1 MKLVVQ
7 QLLSTF
13 LLLLLF
19 PSLLT
24 SAFTRVDTTLQ
35 MSDGVK
41 LSVAYFL
48 PGDAPPQSGWP
59 GILSAH
65 GFAGSKN
72 SNASMA
78 QTYADSG
85 YFAVTW
91 SIRGQGRGGDVSL
104 QSEGAFNWFTG
115 EREIE
120 DVREILTWMGSRPD
134 VNAERI
140 GMEGISQGGL
150 TTWGALINK
159 LPIHCAV
166 TMASVPHYSESHAH
180 NGCNNYFTQTILEL
194 TRGGLVNM
202 GPFMGDSIYNAYQ
215 FDQHDELLRLLQ
227 SKELIGKVNQIDVPV
242 FAQLA
247 WQDDLFGTA
256 SLFRT
261 YRDSQFPMK
270 MLIVPGNHGSINSW
284 EGRMEQSLRFYR
296 RWLRDDANETIM
308 QPDSLFTF
316 VDPSDGSYHSFGP
329 DEFENWTPGTFG
341 EKEGVR
347 FYWNTSGRLTT
358 DPPSE
363 QVRFSLLYILNI
375 SNGVRVFRT
384 EPLEESLTMIG
395 AEASFFGSS
404 TVNTWQGNVLLWD
417 YNPADSSY
425 RQITRGSWQSRDG
438 GGEHRVEYQLSP
450 QLYTIQA
457 GHLLEARVKVG
468 MSNILGL
475 KPDDEFGKI
484 AYRPSEGGTTTLY
497 GTVEEPAYIH
507 IATYHDP
514 RLTVAEQSV
523 AGDEERNSIVNV
535 KRDNNLLYVQTK
547 FAEENMQLEL
557 VDLTGVVA
565 TSVKVE
571 GQTSTISLLG
581 ISSGAWFVVLRVG
594 GNIVGVEQVLL

>member
-1 MKLVVQ
+1 MKISIL

-13 LLLLLF
+13 CILLLLH
-19 PSLLT
+19 SLPT

-48 PGDAPPQSGWP
+48 PDDLAPKGGWP
-59 GILSAH
+59 AILSAH

-104 QSEGAFNWFTG
+104 QSEGLFNWFTG
-115 EREIE
+115 EREME
-120 DVREILTWMGSRPD
+120 DVREILAWMGSRTD

-150 TTWGALINK
+150 TTWGAIINK
-159 LPIHCAV
+159 FPIRCAI
-166 TMASVPHYSESHAH
+166 TMASVPHYTESHAH
-180 NGCNNYFTQTILEL
+180 NGCNNFFTQTILEV

-215 FDQHDELLRLLQ
+215 LDQHDELLRLLQ
-227 SKELIGKVNQIDVPV
+227 NKELIEKVNQIDVPV

-261 YRDSQFPMK
+261 YRDSDFPMK

-284 EGRMEQSLRFYR
+284 EGRMGQSLRFYR

-316 VDPSDGSYHSFGP
+316 VDPSDGSYHSFSP

-341 EKEGVR
+341 AKEGVR

-358 DPPSE
+358 EPPSE
-363 QVRFSLLYILNI
+363 GVRFSLLYILNL
-375 SNGVRVFRT
+375 SNGMRVFRT
-384 EPLEESLTMIG
+384 EPLEEPLTMIG
-395 AEASFFGSS
+395 AETSFFGSS
-404 TVNTWQGNVLLWD
+404 TVSTWQGNVLLWD

-438 GGEHRVEYQLSP
+438 GSERRVEYQLSP

-457 GHLLEARVKVG
+457 GHVLEARVKVG

-484 AYRPSEGGTTTLY
+484 AYRPAQGGTTTISGSL
-497 GTVEEPAYIH
+497 EEPAYV
-507 IATYHDP
+507 
-514 RLTVAEQSV
+514 RLLQPVGEGSSLVVSV
-523 AGDEERNSIVNV
+523 DREKRANSIIDI
-535 KRDNNLLYVQTK
+535 RHDHDLLYVQT
-547 FAEENMQLEL
+547 ALVEEGMELEF
-557 VDLTGVVA
+557 VDLKGVTA
-565 TSVKVE
+565 MSIRVE
-571 GQTSTISLLG
+571 GE
-581 ISSGAWFVVLRVG
+581 ISSIPLVNIPSGYWFVLLRVD
-594 GNIVGVEQVLL
+594 GNIVGVEKVLL